1 MGLEKVCL
9 FQVIFLFP
17 VVNINVYFVVLIL
30 RIREIHTKGLMIFD
44 EQY

>member
-1 MGLEKVCL
+1 MFVST
-9 FQVIFLFP
+9 VIFLFP